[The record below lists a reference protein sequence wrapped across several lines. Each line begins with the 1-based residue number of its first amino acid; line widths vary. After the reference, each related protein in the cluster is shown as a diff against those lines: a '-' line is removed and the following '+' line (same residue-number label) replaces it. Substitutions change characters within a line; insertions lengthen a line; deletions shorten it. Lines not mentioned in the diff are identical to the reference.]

1 MSSYDFGRFRL
12 DADGR
17 LLYRD
22 DKRVRLTPK
31 AVDLL
36 LTLVESKGTPLT
48 RDDLLHKVWS
58 DASVEEGT
66 LSSHISLLR
75 KTLGKGF
82 IETIPKRGY
91 RFAGAV
97 QDSRQTSGRLLL
109 VVLPFENLSG
119 AKKDDAFSDG
129 LTEEMITQ
137 LGRAT
142 PERLGVIARTS
153 SMTYK
158 STKKTIEQIGRE
170 LSVSHVLEGSVR
182 RAGNRVRI
190 SAQLIQVS
198 DQTHVWADNY
208 QSELEDILALQ
219 SDVAR
224 EVAKQIHIR
233 LFPAPVKRVVPE
245 AYEAYVQGRYIWNRR
260 SERDL
265 YDSVRFFEK
274 AIEQDPAFAPP
285 YAGIADAYLSLMDYG
300 CIALAEA
307 TAKARPMALK
317 ALELDETTAD
327 AHVSLGHTAFHEFDF
342 PSAAN
347 EFRRALELNPN
358 SFTARYYYSNYLLA
372 MGRNK
377 EAISEAEE
385 AQRLDPIS
393 PAANSNLI
401 SILWFSKRFDDAV
414 ALSMRTLTLHSG
426 NARVY
431 EDLGRSYEQMGRFD
445 DAIKMLKKS
454 IAIGG
459 GVARTSASL
468 AHAYA
473 LAGRR
478 VEAKRILRR
487 LQKTAKTMFVPSY
500 DFVLIFTGLRQYDDA
515 FEWLGKACA
524 ERSPALPFMKSNPR
538 LAPLRRDPRFR
549 KILRR
554 VGLER

>member
-1 MSSYDFGRFRL
+1 MGSYDFGRFRL

-48 RDDLLHKVWS
+48 REDLLHKVWS
-58 DASVEEGT
+58 DATVEEGT

-75 KTLGKGF
+75 KTLGEGF

-97 QDSRQTSGRLLL
+97 QDSRQASGRLLL

-119 AKKDDAFSDG
+119 AKKDDAFGDG

-137 LGRAT
+137 LGRTT

-170 LSVSHVLEGSVR
+170 LGVSHVLEGSVR
-182 RAGNRVRI
+182 RGGNRVRI

-208 QSELEDILALQ
+208 ESEIEDILALQ

-224 EVAKQIHIR
+224 EVARQIHI
-233 LFPAPVKRVVPE
+233 LLLPAPVKRVVPQ

-260 SERDL
+260 SETDL
-265 YDSVRFFEK
+265 YDSLRFFEK
-274 AIEQDPAFAPP
+274 AIEKDPEYAPP
-285 YAGIADAYLSLMDYG
+285 YAGMADTYLSLMDYG
-300 CIALAEA
+300 YIALAEA

-317 ALELDETTAD
+317 ALELDETAAD
-327 AHVSLGHTAFHEFDF
+327 AHVSLGHAAFHEFDF
-342 PSAAN
+342 PSAAI
-347 EFRRALELNPN
+347 EFGRALQLNPN

-372 MGRNK
+372 MDRNE

-385 AQRLDPIS
+385 ARRLDPIS
-393 PAANSNLI
+393 PASNSNLI
-401 SILWFSKRFDDAV
+401 SILWFSERFDEAV
-414 ALSMRTLTLHSG
+414 VLAKRTLTLHAD

-431 EDLGRSYEQMGRFD
+431 EDLGRSYEQMGRFN

-454 IAIGG
+454 IALGG
-459 GVARTSASL
+459 GLGRTSASL

-473 LAGRR
+473 VAGRHD
-478 VEAKRILRR
+478 EAIRILKT
-487 LQKTAKTMFVPSY
+487 LQQRAKTRFVPAY
-500 DFVLIFTGLRQYDDA
+500 DFALIFTGLGEYDEA
-515 FEWLGKACA
+515 FTWLDKAYA

-538 LAPLRRDPRFR
+538 LAKLRTDARFH
-549 KILRR
+549 KLLKL

>member
-1 MSSYDFGRFRL
+1 MGSYDFGRFRL

-58 DASVEEGT
+58 DATVEEGT

-75 KTLGKGF
+75 KTLGEGF

-97 QDSRQTSGRLLL
+97 QDSRQASGRLLL

-119 AKKDDAFSDG
+119 AKKDDAFGDG

-137 LGRAT
+137 LGRTT

-170 LSVSHVLEGSVR
+170 LGVSHVLEGSVR
-182 RAGNRVRI
+182 RGGNRVRI

-208 QSELEDILALQ
+208 ESEIEDILALQ

-224 EVAKQIHIR
+224 EVARQIHIR
-233 LFPAPVKRVVPE
+233 LLPAPVKRVVPQ

-260 SERDL
+260 SETDL
-265 YDSVRFFEK
+265 YDSLRFFEK
-274 AIEQDPAFAPP
+274 AIEKDPEYAPP
-285 YAGIADAYLSLMDYG
+285 YAGMADTYLSLMDYG
-300 CIALAEA
+300 YIALAEA

-317 ALELDETTAD
+317 ALELDETAAD
-327 AHVSLGHTAFHEFDF
+327 AHVSLGHAAFHEFDF
-342 PSAAN
+342 PSAAI
-347 EFRRALELNPN
+347 EFGRALQLNPN

-372 MGRNK
+372 MDRNE

-385 AQRLDPIS
+385 ARRLDPIS
-393 PAANSNLI
+393 PASNSNLI
-401 SILWFSKRFDDAV
+401 SILWFSERFDEAV
-414 ALSMRTLTLHSG
+414 VLAKRTLTLHAD

-431 EDLGRSYEQMGRFD
+431 EDLGRSYEQMGRFN

-454 IAIGG
+454 IALGG
-459 GVARTSASL
+459 GLGRTSASL

-473 LAGRR
+473 VAGRHD
-478 VEAKRILRR
+478 EAIRILKK
-487 LQKTAKTMFVPSY
+487 LQQRAKTRFVPAY
-500 DFVLIFTGLRQYDDA
+500 DFALIFTGLGEYDEA
-515 FEWLGKACA
+515 FTWLDKAYA

-538 LAPLRRDPRFR
+538 LAKLRTDARFH
-549 KILRR
+549 KLLKL

>member
-48 RDDLLHKVWS
+48 RDDLLHRVWS
-58 DASVEEGT
+58 DAAVEEGT

-75 KTLGKGF
+75 KTLGEGF

-119 AKKDDAFSDG
+119 AKKDDAFGDG

-190 SAQLIQVS
+190 SAQLIQVI

-208 QSELEDILALQ
+208 EAELEDILALQ
-219 SDVAR
+219 SGVAR

-233 LFPAPVKRVVPE
+233 LLPATVKRVVPE
-245 AYEAYVQGRYIWNRR
+245 AYEAYVHGRYVWNRR
-260 SERDL
+260 NERDL
-265 YDSVRFFEK
+265 YDSVRLFEK
-274 AIEQDPAFAPP
+274 AIEKDPAFALP
-285 YAGIADAYLSLMDYG
+285 YAGMADAYLSLMDYG
-300 CIALAEA
+300 HIAVAEA
-307 TAKARPMALK
+307 TAKARPMASK

-327 AHVSLGHTAFHEFDF
+327 AHVSLGHIAFHEFDF

-393 PAANSNLI
+393 PAADSNLI

-426 NARVY
+426 NARAY

-459 GVARTSASL
+459 GIARTSASL

-473 LAGRR
+473 VAGRP
-478 VEAKRILRR
+478 VEANGILRR
-487 LQKTAKTMFVPSY
+487 LQKTAKTQFVPSY
-500 DFVLIFTGLRQYDDA
+500 DFALIFTGLGQYDEA
-515 FEWLGKACA
+515 FEWLGKACT

-549 KILRR
+549 KILQR